1 MDGGVADALVR
12 EVLWRVQTGSE
23 TPGHP
28 LSFRSFATVCQ
39 TALLLRQHAVCNNT
53 VDADAVGRYLDHGGL
68 QVCVL
73 SPPSQL
79 YESLVCCS
87 IEWSSVL
94 KGAWSARGACVQRAF
109 RSACRDPHSTAGLNS
124 TSFVQFCRRVYVDA
138 RPLVGAA
145 DVAVPASGAAHLS
158 VQVRGKPPARK
169 QTQGRSKI
177 GYCSVCRVG
186 ELILSR
192 PVGWRHSAALQAA
205 LMGTRN
211 PSSNRSLCGASQT
224 DAGHRV
230 HPRATQEL
238 AHAGVHRLP
247 ARAAAHRGAHD
258 AHAPAAAGVG
268 GAAAGPRR
276 ARDARRQGGVRAPPA
291 RAHRA
296 RARRARQGEHAA
308 PTSRTPG
315 ERVEQGCTPLARK
328 VATGTIPPAVGV
340 N

>member
-94 KGAWSARGACVQRAF
+94 KGVWSARGACVQRAF

-145 DVAVPASGAAHLS
+145 DVAVAASVDAGASGAAHLS

-177 GYCSVCRVG
+177 GS
-186 ELILSR
+186 
-192 PVGWRHSAALQAA
+192 
-205 LMGTRN
+205 
-211 PSSNRSLCGASQT
+211 
-224 DAGHRV
+224 
-230 HPRATQEL
+230 
-238 AHAGVHRLP
+238 
-247 ARAAAHRGAHD
+247 
-258 AHAPAAAGVG
+258 
-268 GAAAGPRR
+268 
-276 ARDARRQGGVRAPPA
+276 
-291 RAHRA
+291 
-296 RARRARQGEHAA
+296 
-308 PTSRTPG
+308 
-315 ERVEQGCTPLARK
+315 
-328 VATGTIPPAVGV
+328 
-340 N
+340 